1 MKILTVD
8 DDVFIRELL
17 PLIAAKAGFPD
28 VTTVSSGQLAME
40 TLTKVDTAFDCMLLD
55 INMPGM
61 NGIELCGRIRQMDAY
76 GKTPII
82 MLTAMSERDYMDDAF
97 KAGATDYAT
106 KPFDIN
112 ELGARLRVAQ
122 ELVLAHRA
130 TEASQASQAEPG
142 LAVLRTHIFDL
153 SDAIEIAGVKHI
165 VDFNSL
171 KNYLRQSSRA
181 GLASSQ
187 LIAVKIDR
195 IEELYRLAS
204 SEEFAYL
211 LSEVA
216 QAADDVMRKSGSL
229 MSYAGA
235 GIFVIVS
242 NSPAPLS
249 AAEIEADVQD
259 LLDEKN
265 AEYDSG
271 TPMDLEVSIGNPIQ
285 PNFGDISDVPMSLK
299 RAIARAEKRS
309 ATKADEPRPA
319 TIFLHRV

>member
-8 DDVFIRELL
+8 DDAFIRELL

-130 TEASQASQAEPG
+130 G
-142 LAVLRTHIFDL
+142 
-153 SDAIEIAGVKHI
+153 
-165 VDFNSL
+165 
-171 KNYLRQSSRA
+171 
-181 GLASSQ
+181 
-187 LIAVKIDR
+187 
-195 IEELYRLAS
+195 
-204 SEEFAYL
+204 
-211 LSEVA
+211 
-216 QAADDVMRKSGSL
+216 
-229 MSYAGA
+229 
-235 GIFVIVS
+235 
-242 NSPAPLS
+242 
-249 AAEIEADVQD
+249 
-259 LLDEKN
+259 
-265 AEYDSG
+265 
-271 TPMDLEVSIGNPIQ
+271 
-285 PNFGDISDVPMSLK
+285 
-299 RAIARAEKRS
+299 
-309 ATKADEPRPA
+309 
-319 TIFLHRV
+319 